1 MKGTINYIKS
11 GIKTN
16 IFLSFAL
23 SLVFLSCG
31 GSGNENRVDTN
42 AVLSDLAYK
51 VILDDYQQ
59 LLDRGQDL
67 ESAIGTLSGDITPGN
82 VEKARDAWKAAREP
96 WESSEGFL
104 YGPVDTEG
112 IDPSIDSWPVDTS
125 GIQAIIG
132 SPDDIDTQYA
142 AQLDG
147 TLKGYHTM
155 EYLLFTIGGDFVT
168 AEETA
173 DYLASDPR
181 LVEYLHA
188 IIVDFNAQVGKL
200 IVFWSPGES
209 DYAGELATAGQGSNV
224 YPTLK
229 AGLEEV
235 VNGILGIAHEV
246 GNEKLNVPFSEQ
258 APVFVESR
266 FSSNS
271 ITDFTNNIL
280 SIDKIYFGRNGSL
293 SLSDIVGGIDAPV
306 NDDVRQ
312 AIDEAVAAIND
323 IPEPFNES
331 VLDPALAPVIQNA
344 IDRVV
349 ELRLVLENE
358 VYPIMFPGG
367 NKPPVDET

>member
-1 MKGTINYIKS
+1 MKEIIHYVRDFITPK
-11 GIKTN
+11 
-16 IFLSFAL
+16 IFLSVAL

-31 GSGNENRVDTN
+31 GSDSENRVDTN
-42 AVLSDLAYK
+42 AVLSDLAHK

-59 LLDRGQDL
+59 LLDRGLDL
-67 ESAIGTLSGDITPGN
+67 EGAIDTLSGDITSAN
-82 VEKARDAWKAAREP
+82 VENAREAWRAAREP

-125 GIQAIIG
+125 GIEAVIG
-132 SPDDIDTQYA
+132 SGEEIDTQYA
-142 AQLDG
+142 AHLDG

-155 EYLLFTIGGDFVT
+155 EYLLFTIGGGSVT
-168 AEETA
+168 ADETA
-173 DYLASDPR
+173 AYLAADPR
-181 LVEYLHA
+181 LVQYLKA

-200 IVFWSPGES
+200 VVFWSPGEC
-209 DYAGELATAGQGSNV
+209 DYAGELAAAGQGSSV

-258 APVFVESR
+258 DPVFVESR
-266 FSSNS
+266 FSANS

-280 SIDKIYFGRNGSL
+280 SIDRIYFGRNGSL
-293 SLSDIVGGIDAPV
+293 SLSDIVEDINPPV
-306 NDDVRQ
+306 NDDVRK
-312 AIDEAVAAIND
+312 AIDEAVEAIND

-331 VLDPALAPVIQNA
+331 LLDPALAPVIQNA
-344 IDRVV
+344 IDKVV

>member
-1 MKGTINYIKS
+1 MKGTFNCLTIR
-11 GIKTN
+11 N
-16 IFLSFAL
+16 ISVSCLSAAICFAL
-23 SLVFLSCG
+23 IACG
-31 GSGNENRVDTN
+31 GGGNENRVDTN
-42 AVLSDLAYK
+42 DVLSDLAHK
-51 VILDDYQQ
+51 VILDDYEQ
-59 LLDRGQDL
+59 LLDRGLDL
-67 ESAIGTLSGDITPGN
+67 EDAIDTLSGDITSAN
-82 VEKARDAWKAAREP
+82 VENAREAWRAAREP

-125 GIQAIIG
+125 GIEAVIG
-132 SPDDIDTQYA
+132 SGEEIDTQYA
-142 AQLDG
+142 AHLDG

-155 EYLLFTIGGDFVT
+155 EYLLFTIGGGSVT
-168 AEETA
+168 AEDTA
-173 DYLASDPR
+173 AYLAADPR
-181 LVEYLHA
+181 LVQYLKA

-200 IVFWSPGES
+200 VVFWSPGES
-209 DYAGELATAGQGSNV
+209 DYAGELAAAGQGSSV

-246 GNEKLNVPFSEQ
+246 GNEKLNVPFSDQ
-258 APVFVESR
+258 DPVFVESR
-266 FSSNS
+266 FSANS

-293 SLSDIVGGIDAPV
+293 SLSDIVEDINPPV
-306 NDDVRQ
+306 NDDVRK
-312 AIDEAVAAIND
+312 AIDEAVAAINE

-331 VLDPALAPVIQNA
+331 LLDPALAPVIQNA
-344 IDRVV
+344 IDKVV

>member
-1 MKGTINYIKS
+1 MKEIIHYVKDFIKP
-11 GIKTN
+11 K
-16 IFLSFAL
+16 IFISVAV

-31 GSGNENRVDTN
+31 GSDSENRVDTN
-42 AVLSDLAYK
+42 AVLSDLAHN

-67 ESAIGTLSGDITPGN
+67 EGAIDTLAADITPAN
-82 VEKARDAWKAAREP
+82 VENARAAWRTAREP

-125 GIQAIIG
+125 GIEAIIG
-132 SPDDIDTQYA
+132 STDEIDAQYT

-147 TLKGYHTM
+147 TLKGYHTI
-155 EYLLFTIGGDFVT
+155 EYLLFTIGGDSVS
-168 AEETA
+168 AQETA
-173 DYLASDPR
+173 GYLASDPR

-200 IVFWSPGES
+200 VIFWSPGES
-209 DYAGELATAGQGSNV
+209 DYANELATAGQGSNV

-246 GNEKLNVPFSEQ
+246 GNEKLNVPFTEQ
-258 APVFVESR
+258 NPEFVESR

-293 SLSDIVGGIDAPV
+293 SLSDIVAGIDAPV
-306 NDDVRQ
+306 NDDVRK

-344 IDRVV
+344 IDKVV
-349 ELRLVLENE
+349 DLRLVLENE

>member
-11 GIKTN
+11 GIKPN
-16 IFLSFAL
+16 ILLSFAL
-23 SLVFLSCG
+23 SLAFLSCG
-31 GSGNENRVDTN
+31 GSGSENRVDTN

-67 ESAIGTLSGDITPGN
+67 ESAIETLSGDITPGN
-82 VEKARDAWKAAREP
+82 VDKARDAWKAAREP

-125 GIQAIIG
+125 GIEAIIG
-132 SPDDIDTQYA
+132 SPDEIDTQYA

-155 EYLLFTIGGDFVT
+155 EYLLFTIGGDSVT

-173 DYLASDPR
+173 DYLSSDPR

-200 IVFWSPGES
+200 VVFWSPGES

-235 VNGILGIAHEV
+235 VNGILGIANEV

-258 APVFVESR
+258 DPVFVESR

-271 ITDFTNNIL
+271 IADFTNNIL

-306 NDDVRQ
+306 NDDVRH

>member
-11 GIKTN
+11 GIKPN

-31 GSGNENRVDTN
+31 GSGSENRVDTN

-67 ESAIGTLSGDITPGN
+67 ESAIVTLSGDITPGN
-82 VEKARDAWKAAREP
+82 VEKAREAWKAAREP

-125 GIQAIIG
+125 GIEAIIG
-132 SPDDIDTQYA
+132 SPDEIDTQYA

-155 EYLLFTIGGDFVT
+155 EYLLFTIGGDSVP

-200 IVFWSPGES
+200 VVFWSPGES
-209 DYAGELATAGQGSNV
+209 DYAGELAAAGQGSSV

-246 GNEKLNVPFSEQ
+246 GNEKLNVPFADQ
-258 APVFVESR
+258 DPVFVESR
-266 FSSNS
+266 FSSN
-271 ITDFTNNIL
+271 
-280 SIDKIYFGRNGSL
+280 
-293 SLSDIVGGIDAPV
+293 
-306 NDDVRQ
+306 
-312 AIDEAVAAIND
+312 
-323 IPEPFNES
+323 
-331 VLDPALAPVIQNA
+331 
-344 IDRVV
+344 
-349 ELRLVLENE
+349 
-358 VYPIMFPGG
+358 
-367 NKPPVDET
+367 